1 MPGGRTVT
9 ELEKRAVFVAI
20 KLIEKVI
27 FTFFFFFFKYLLFYL
42 VWPEYLTWD
51 RPLRHVLRIFPR
63 NVVLRHMI
71 KYNVFGAF
79 KKCTKCRRNSKAVT
93 LG

>member
-27 FTFFFFFFKYLLFYL
+27 FTFFFFL
-42 VWPEYLTWD
+42 
-51 RPLRHVLRIFPR
+51 IFTFLSSVAWVPD
-63 NVVLRHMI
+63 LGQALEACI
-71 KYNVFGAF
+71 KDFPA
-79 KKCTKCRRNSKAVT
+79 KCGTEAYD
-93 LG
+93 